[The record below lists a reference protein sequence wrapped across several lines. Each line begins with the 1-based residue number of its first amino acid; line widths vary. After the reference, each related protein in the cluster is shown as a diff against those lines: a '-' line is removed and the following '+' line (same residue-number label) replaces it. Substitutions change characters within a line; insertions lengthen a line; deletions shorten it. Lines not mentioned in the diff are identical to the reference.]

1 MDCQNVEDLM
11 SLYIEHEV
19 SNGLHKEI
27 SLHLEQCESCRL
39 LKEKVEELMV
49 AFPELEEDVPFFL
62 KNRLYY
68 IPESQ
73 EIEELNESRF
83 YFLRWVAAIIGTFV
97 LFLNLFYFTNIYPP
111 ANRTLHNIVSGIRS
125 FTVETGAF
133 IEKVT
138 ESRGMFLFSLLKK
151 EKDSDPDSDSD
162 KTIDIEKKQEK
173 VKKNKKNNDNNN
185 GGKNGRKKTGK

>member
-1 MDCQNVEDLM
+1 MDCQKVENLM
-11 SLYIEHEV
+11 STYIENEV
-19 SNGLHKEI
+19 SRELHKEI
-27 SLHLEQCESCRL
+27 TLHLEQCERCRH
-39 LKEKVEELMV
+39 LKEKVEELLV

-73 EIEELNESRF
+73 EIEEINESKF
-83 YFLRWVAAIIGTFV
+83 YYLRWVAAIIGTFV

-111 ANRTLHNIVSGIRS
+111 ANKTLHNIVSGIKS

-133 IEKVT
+133 IQKVT
-138 ESRGMFLFSLLKK
+138 ESKGMFLFSLLKQ
-151 EKDSDPDSDSD
+151 EKDSDPDSDLD
-162 KTIDIEKKQEK
+162 KDKYNDTEKK
-173 VKKNKKNNDNNN
+173 KKKANDK